1 MQKYFPS
8 MGFEKKSYLDTII
21 ENVKLLA
28 DYAED
33 TKQSLDKVQQ
43 ARKLLYRYDTDEK
56 LGDEDV
62 DQLLELENKLTP
74 KSNGD
79 LDCEVTLDSLRATG
93 GLTGN
98 QYFWTAAGRY
108 MMVLWIILFLM
119 IGAAAYAHYQISM
132 AENIYVPGE
141 EIPQD
146 VSTKI
151 IIIRYLNPFI
161 FGTLGACAYLLRV
174 TGKRLRTRTFDPA
187 RFPDHINRLFL
198 GTLSGGMIIIFF
210 EGAVVL
216 EVEKGG
222 IPLSAVALGFIAGYS
237 VEFLYK
243 TIDRIVS
250 AIIPNISADVVKPEV
265 LKKKHAQLTAKYSN
279 LLDKMKS
286 KASGDS
292 TKNVTS
298 DDLEDA
304 LKMIISDLRN

>member
-1 MQKYFPS
+1 MQKYFPG
-8 MGFEKKSYLDTII
+8 MGVKKKTYLEAII
-21 ENVKLLA
+21 ENLKLLA

-43 ARKLLYRYDTDEK
+43 ARKLLYRYDRDKK
-56 LGDEDV
+56 LSDEDV
-62 DQLLELENKLTP
+62 DKLLELENKLTP
-74 KSNGD
+74 KSSSD
-79 LDCEVTLDSLRATG
+79 LDYEVTIDSLRATG

-98 QYFWTAAGRY
+98 QYFWTDAGRY
-108 MMVLWIILFLM
+108 MIMLWIILFLM
-119 IGAAAYAHYQISM
+119 IGAAAYAHYQISI
-132 AENIYVPGE
+132 AEDKYVPGD
-141 EIPQD
+141 EIPD
-146 VSTKI
+146 VVSTKI

-250 AIIPNISADVVKPEV
+250 AIIPNISADVVKPEI

-286 KASGDS
+286 KASGGS
-292 TKNVTS
+292 PKNVTS

-304 LKMIISDLRN
+304 LKMIINDLRN